1 MLARTVRSIMPIPIR
16 EHYQLRETIATI
28 SGYEQKHIEAAKESI
43 REQRDLLEKFIQA
56 DPFFMLTLE
65 SYDLKA
71 EESPDIVRQ
80 MIECSAVFGIGPM
93 SAVAGVIA
101 KFAVEAMI
109 EAGAVYAIV
118 DNGGDISVLNDQTVL
133 VGIYAGTSPI
143 RDLAL
148 EVPPRAEPLG
158 ICTSSGTVGPSI
170 SFGCADAALVISK
183 DPALADAAATTLGNA
198 VQPEI
203 RLEECFRAIDK
214 SGIDGALVIRG
225 EEIAVWGKLPSVR
238 KARVGEERITK
249 A

>member
-1 MLARTVRSIMPIPIR
+1 MQASIR

-28 SGYEQKHIEAAKESI
+28 SAYEQKHIEAAKESI
-43 REQRDLLEKFIQA
+43 REQRNLLEKFIQA

-65 SYDLKA
+65 PYDLKVEDA
-71 EESPDIVRQ
+71 PDIVRQ

-101 KFAVEAMI
+101 KFAVKAMI

-133 VGIYAGTSPI
+133 VGIYAGNSPI
-143 RDLAL
+143 KDLAL
-148 EVPPRAEPLG
+148 EVSPSAEPLG

-183 DPALADAAATTLGNA
+183 DPALADAAATTLGNE
-198 VQPEI
+198 VQPEVT
-203 RLEECFRAIDK
+203 LDECFKAIDK
-214 SGIDGALVIRG
+214 PGIDGALVIRG
-225 EEIAVWGKLPSVR
+225 KEMAMWGSCR
-238 KARVGEERITK
+238 QFEGHGWRRSG
-249 A
+249 

>member
-1 MLARTVRSIMPIPIR
+1 MQASIR

-28 SGYEQKHIEAAKESI
+28 SAYEQKHIEAAKESI
-43 REQRDLLEKFIQA
+43 REQRNLLEKFIQA

-65 SYDLKA
+65 PYDLKVEDA
-71 EESPDIVRQ
+71 PDIVRQ

-101 KFAVEAMI
+101 KFAVKAMI

-133 VGIYAGTSPI
+133 VGIYAGNSPI
-143 RDLAL
+143 KDLAL
-148 EVPPRAEPLG
+148 EVSPRAEPLG

-183 DPALADAAATTLGNA
+183 DPALADAAATTLGNE
-198 VQPEI
+198 VQPEVS
-203 RLEECFRAIDK
+203 LDECFKAIDK
-214 SGIDGALVIRG
+214 PGIDGALVIRG
-225 EEIAVWGKLPSVR
+225 KEMAMWGKLPPIR
-238 KARVGEERITK
+238 RARVVEERITK

>member
-1 MLARTVRSIMPIPIR
+1 MQASIR

-28 SGYEQKHIEAAKESI
+28 SAYEQKHIEAAKESI
-43 REQRDLLEKFIQA
+43 REQRNLLEKFIQA

-65 SYDLKA
+65 PYDLKVEDA
-71 EESPDIVRQ
+71 PDIVRQ

-101 KFAVEAMI
+101 KFAVKTMI

-133 VGIYAGTSPI
+133 VGIYAGNSPI
-143 RDLAL
+143 KDLAL
-148 EVPPRAEPLG
+148 EVSPRAEPLG

-183 DPALADAAATTLGNA
+183 DPALADAAATTLGNE
-198 VQPEI
+198 VQPEVS
-203 RLEECFRAIDK
+203 LDECFKAIDK
-214 SGIDGALVIRG
+214 PGIDGALVIRG
-225 EEIAVWGKLPSVR
+225 KEMAMWGKLPPIR
-238 KARVGEERITK
+238 RARVEEERITK